1 MTRSVVALVNGRPWD
16 MHAPLEEDCE
26 LQFLH
31 FKDED
36 PSICNKVSEWYIQLC
51 SPCNLRPLHSRI
63 PSIIRL
69 AISGTTLLFSV

>member
-36 PSICNKVSEWYIQLC
+36 PSICNKVSE
-51 SPCNLRPLHSRI
+51 
-63 PSIIRL
+63 
-69 AISGTTLLFSV
+69 